1 MDNTSI
7 LYKNILK
14 IFHYLNIYDSKII
27 NFNNLNTNN
36 EEYEEINTKI
46 LINFSLFFMSNFKY
60 KINSEKIEIL
70 KLNKILNF
78 INNNLIKLNSKFL
91 INYPKTTKN
100 EFILISL
107 NFLIEFDILN
117 KFLDFIKKFES
128 EKIQINFENLF
139 FIHNNNNNIE
149 NDNLLSTT
157 KSKSNSTIESFS
169 KINFILKN
177 IKKQINL
184 LINLTYKLN
193 ELKNNMNNNKI
204 INSLKIEESL
214 ILFNESNNLFEKYY
228 VNILEPLNKNFI
240 SKYLENFDFII
251 NLYNNSI
258 EIFAK
263 NYNNLNFDDNKIFNL
278 NYNINNKNI
287 KFNLISIITN
297 LKIEIDNFDFSNFI
311 IYLNN
316 LEQNLNNDLNE
327 IKSNQELFEND
338 KINNILNKIAEQL
351 QNFIETNQKDFN
363 KLFNNFDDKNNIIS
377 NELNL
382 LESFFNINNNNN
394 KDLENIYINY
404 LIYNNNI
411 DDIFKKYI
419 NNIFNI
425 INNKNDIISNKFN
438 IFNNTNL
445 K

>member
-1 MDNTSI
+1 
-7 LYKNILK
+7 
-14 IFHYLNIYDSKII
+14 
-27 NFNNLNTNN
+27 
-36 EEYEEINTKI
+36 
-46 LINFSLFFMSNFKY
+46 
-60 KINSEKIEIL
+60 
-70 KLNKILNF
+70 
-78 INNNLIKLNSKFL
+78 
-91 INYPKTTKN
+91 
-100 EFILISL
+100 
-107 NFLIEFDILN
+107 
-117 KFLDFIKKFES
+117 
-128 EKIQINFENLF
+128 
-139 FIHNNNNNIE
+139 
-149 NDNLLSTT
+149 
-157 KSKSNSTIESFS
+157 
-169 KINFILKN
+169 
-177 IKKQINL
+177 
-184 LINLTYKLN
+184 
-193 ELKNNMNNNKI
+193 MNNNKI

-228 VNILEPLNKNFI
+228 VNILEPLNKNFVL
-240 SKYLENFDFII
+240 KYLENFDFII

-263 NYNNLNFDDNKIFNL
+263 NYNNLNFDDNKIFNI

>member
-1 MDNTSI
+1 M
-7 LYKNILK
+7 K
-14 IFHYLNIYDSKII
+14 YLD
-27 NFNNLNTNN
+27 
-36 EEYEEINTKI
+36 
-46 LINFSLFFMSNFKY
+46 
-60 KINSEKIEIL
+60 
-70 KLNKILNF
+70 
-78 INNNLIKLNSKFL
+78 
-91 INYPKTTKN
+91 
-100 EFILISL
+100 
-107 NFLIEFDILN
+107 
-117 KFLDFIKKFES
+117 
-128 EKIQINFENLF
+128 NFE
-139 FIHNNNNNIE
+139 
-149 NDNLLSTT
+149 
-157 KSKSNSTIESFS
+157 
-169 KINFILKN
+169 
-177 IKKQINL
+177 
-184 LINLTYKLN
+184 Y
-193 ELKNNMNNNKI
+193 
-204 INSLKIEESL
+204 
-214 ILFNESNNLFEKYY
+214 
-228 VNILEPLNKNFI
+228 
-240 SKYLENFDFII
+240 II

-258 EIFAK
+258 EIFSK
-263 NYNNLNFDDNKIFNL
+263 NHNNLNFNNYQIFNA
-278 NYNINNKNI
+278 NYNNNNKNI
-287 KFNLISIITN
+287 KFNLITIITN

-311 IYLNN
+311 TYLNN
-316 LEQNLNNDLNE
+316 LENSLNSDLNE
-327 IKSNQELFEND
+327 IKSNKELFENE

>member
-1 MDNTSI
+1 
-7 LYKNILK
+7 
-14 IFHYLNIYDSKII
+14 
-27 NFNNLNTNN
+27 
-36 EEYEEINTKI
+36 
-46 LINFSLFFMSNFKY
+46 MSNFKY

-70 KLNKILNF
+70 KLKKILNF

-193 ELKNNMNNNKI
+193 ELKNNINNNKI

-263 NYNNLNFDDNKIFNL
+263 NYNNLNFDDNKIFNI

-311 IYLNN
+311 DYLNN
-316 LEQNLNNDLNE
+316 LEKNLNNDLNE
-327 IKSNQELFEND
+327 IKSNQELFENN
-338 KINNILNKIAEQL
+338 KINNVLNKIAEQL

-382 LESFFNINNNNN
+382 LENFFNININN
-394 KDLENIYINY
+394 KDLEKIYINY

-425 INNKNDIISNKFN
+425 INNKNDILSNKFN

>member
-1 MDNTSI
+1 
-7 LYKNILK
+7 
-14 IFHYLNIYDSKII
+14 
-27 NFNNLNTNN
+27 
-36 EEYEEINTKI
+36 
-46 LINFSLFFMSNFKY
+46 MSNFKY

-70 KLNKILNF
+70 KLKKILNF

-193 ELKNNMNNNKI
+193 ELKNNINNNKI

-263 NYNNLNFDDNKIFNL
+263 NYNNLNFDDNKIFNI

-311 IYLNN
+311 DYLNN
-316 LEQNLNNDLNE
+316 LEKNLNNDLNE
-327 IKSNQELFEND
+327 IKSNQELFENN
-338 KINNILNKIAEQL
+338 KINNVLNKIAEQL

-382 LESFFNINNNNN
+382 LENFFNINNNNN
-394 KDLENIYINY
+394 KDLEKIYINY